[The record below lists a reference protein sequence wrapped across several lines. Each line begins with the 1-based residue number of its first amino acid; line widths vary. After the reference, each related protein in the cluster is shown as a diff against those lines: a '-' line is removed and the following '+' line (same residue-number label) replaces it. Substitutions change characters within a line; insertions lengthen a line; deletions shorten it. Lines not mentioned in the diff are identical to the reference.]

1 MPYMCFSGSLHILF
15 GLDLGSV
22 LYHRGLYSGY
32 STPVLRMWIRCVPIV
47 YSNSMYTDDK
57 GAMCSTGVSLVSLWR
72 PSCSLVVLIMYLV
85 CIFLSKPLDSGNH
98 ESWYKAFRLFYYL
111 IYGCCIVCLVPLF
124 YPKA

>member
-1 MPYMCFSGSLHILF
+1 VVVEPYIIYKAIYDNTFLDKEFLHF
-15 GLDLGSV
+15 
-22 LYHRGLYSGY
+22 
-32 STPVLRMWIRCVPIV
+32 WC
-47 YSNSMYTDDK
+47 MYTDDK